1 VNTKVCSDVM
11 AACAQRLANK
21 RGVNWTAL
29 GQRVAAMSEKMEGE
43 DPETIANEVLAC
55 RDS

>member
-1 VNTKVCSDVM
+1 MNTKVCSDVM